1 MIYGNICGVRQE
13 VEKYIEAAIMFENNN
28 QNNTDEQLNN
38 IEEQLTEIELL
49 RKSVDEHKKSLK
61 SFWKSFLVTGFIM
74 IAAMI
79 ALLFGAMA
87 WFVANNRTNAGSAE
101 ISANGGYTFSL
112 ATLKNDSQGGVYDVN
127 QPEDANSLLVENS
140 PLAKALNKF
149 FRADKNGRD
158 DDTGNHYTKFL
169 DLPSL
174 RVGTSVFTAA
184 DGKQYIL
191 GDSEGISL
199 MVNGTSNVNNIQE
212 FEHIGPGSYGEFTFY
227 IIPHIQNF
235 DRVTVSVSLQPFT
248 LEREGDPSDKKA
260 TGKAKPVENNSNN
273 EVLLNMLQGH
283 ILLFTSKGE
292 DGNYDN
298 RILPDIKD
306 GTICFTFTKDSNT
319 TTWVKNQP
327 EPVTI
332 YWIWPKRFENIKYCG
347 QEGSVFKSSCQSYIE
362 LLEWINMNK
371 TFLVN
376 TTNNLENPM
385 GNLTNQQFAQ
395 WSAGYNKGDQLIGDN
410 IAFFQWVIDAE

>member
-1 MIYGNICGVRQE
+1 
-13 VEKYIEAAIMFENNN
+13 MFDNKNL
-28 QNNTDEQLNN
+28 NNTDEQLNN
-38 IEEQLTEIELL
+38 IEEQLAEIELL
-49 RKSVDEHKKSLK
+49 RQSLDEHKKSLK

-87 WFVANNRTNAGSAE
+87 WFVTNNRTNAGSAE
-101 ISANGGYTFSL
+101 ISANDAYTFSL
-112 ATLKNDSQGGVYDVN
+112 ATLKNGTSQGVYDVN
-127 QPEDANSLLVENS
+127 QQEETNS

-149 FRADKNGRD
+149 FRADNNGRD
-158 DDTGNHYTKFL
+158 DDAGNHYTKFL
-169 DLPSL
+169 DLPNLS
-174 RVGTSVFTAA
+174 VGTSVFTAE
-184 DGKQYIL
+184 DRKEYIL

-199 MVNGTSNVNNIQE
+199 MVNDTSNVNNRKE

-227 IIPHIQNF
+227 IIPHISNF
-235 DRVTVSVSLQPFT
+235 DRVKLSISLQPFT
-248 LEREGDPSDKKA
+248 LEREGDPSEKKA
-260 TGKAKPVENNSNN
+260 TGKAKPVLNN

-298 RILPDIKD
+298 RILPSPKED
-306 GTICFTFTKDSNT
+306 GTICFTFQKDSNT
-319 TTWVKNQP
+319 TTWVKDKP

-347 QEGSVFKSSCQSYIE
+347 QEGSVFKTSSQSHTD
-362 LLEWINMNK
+362 LLKWVNENREYV
-371 TFLVN
+371 VN
-376 TTNNLENPM
+376 TVADLTSFEDPRKDMTNK
-385 GNLTNQQFAQ
+385 QFAQ
-395 WSAGYNKGDQLIGDN
+395 WSTGYNKGDQLIGDN